1 MKVIIS
7 CCLFAFLLSCNL
19 TAAIIH
25 KIVEQKKSFNLP
37 CPHPVD
43 KVKWSREKNGK
54 KTDLMT
60 VEGEKE
66 TKHISDP
73 YKYYSSLAD
82 KSLRIRRVMF
92 SDDGRYLCND
102 EAAVDLTVIPPGTV
116 VHEAA
121 ERTSVTLK
129 CPDVLD
135 DHGWWTDVV
144 DIQQQRRFVV
154 SKAEK
159 TLTIK
164 RVNAADSGLY
174 YCSGKPAAYLNVI
187 RDDASDR
194 GNEAEPTKPPTRQT
208 VAMTTVPLTTRANS
222 NMATTKKGKSNNEST
237 EDEDNKGKT
246 TPVTFSA
253 TTTSTDEASAS
264 SPAASA
270 AHSPRVRL
278 GIVILYLVIMISIT
292 VTTWRKGEQSLFTSE
307 SVQHFC
313 SIKSTNQSLLSNSN

>member
-194 GNEAEPTKPPTRQT
+194 E
-208 VAMTTVPLTTRANS
+208 
-222 NMATTKKGKSNNEST
+222 
-237 EDEDNKGKT
+237 GKT

>member
-237 EDEDNKGKT
+237 EDEDNSHKAKT
-246 TPVTFSA
+246 TKPPTRQTAAETTVPLTTTANSNMA
-253 TTTSTDEASAS
+253 TTKQQKSKNKSTDEDNKIK
-264 SPAASA
+264 
-270 AHSPRVRL
+270 L
-278 GIVILYLVIMISIT
+278 TLILILSLKKFYLRI
-292 VTTWRKGEQSLFTSE
+292 
-307 SVQHFC
+307 
-313 SIKSTNQSLLSNSN
+313 LS